1 LVTRNFNPTALP
13 GEKANE
19 TVDGSYK
26 FDYKSQ
32 SGKDY
37 GTAVAMINDE
47 GLTLYFGDNLGKGM
61 DASDKDGWFNFL
73 SQLKNLAMINRLPGF
88 HIQDISKLKY
98 TMQGQAAIKEGLF
111 ESWAG
116 TKTRSWN
123 GMETEARLMIKHK
136 RVIGENDARYRYIES
151 LFVETAEGERYKL
164 PFTKLVAGRAMVEHV
179 RQGGKPYDIRG
190 NHIAQIVEEMNVLS
204 RFKRANQGKI
214 FEGVTAELVESAG
227 TYYENLQHNLK
238 SLSTRGG
245 YARYFE
251 AWDPA
256 AITDE
261 DVIIEDLRHMFIE
274 QNIDSRVEQALPL
287 LAKLQREQAMKE
299 ANIFESWA
307 NLILEGTIALP
318 DTKEKQA
325 QLIELLSQELPV
337 GPEAINVTEQ
347 LADLFNDD
355 ELFDRLNELA
365 RENADADARDIILE
379 RLNELKDHPD
389 VAQVIG
395 QLANQSDE
403 EEVDEGV
410 GKYIAGLGA
419 AAAIGA
425 GGYGLGAHKSN
436 DNGFSNPPSSE
447 WTQST
452 SQKQKPVAAPVA
464 KKQGNGFSNPPPKS
478 WTNGSGESRL
488 INKKDD
494 FEEGS
499 EDPLIQLRRSAGMK
513 DEGVGRTA
521 GEIAGAAAGE
531 LVTLGPGNPLS
542 YVVAPALSYAGGE
555 AGDWAERKIR
565 GHGDEHA
572 KDYEDEDEEVDEMSP
587 FNLPNDIARGIGRS
601 VSKAANRH
609 YDNAVNAPEKWLD
622 KKLGNPEDVDEGAFA
637 RALSHLGGI
646 GGAAFGHKVSKGNE
660 HGAKSGY
667 LAGKAIGDTAGQYID
682 NKVNKW
688 LNRSPSDSSA
698 TDDDNFDKIYTPK
711 KQTEPAKEKPAA
723 TASTEKKPRTGGKKP
738 GETSETPEAKR
749 KREARAKA
757 KSGKTSDTAP
767 AMSESGNWLEGQ
779 YGHSGKMKPVTGGDA
794 DTIDRLKFLSGI
806 TK

>member
-1 LVTRNFNPTALP
+1 MTQQTPSKVLYDLLVTRNFNPTALP
-13 GEKANE
+13 GEKASE

-47 GLTLYFGDNLGKGM
+47 GLTLYFGNNLGKGM

-403 EEVDEGV
+403 EEPEQEMSESGFNQDGSYNTSDDEANEFDD
-410 GKYIAGLGA
+410 Y
-419 AAAIGA
+419 
-425 GGYGLGAHKSN
+425 
-436 DNGFSNPPSSE
+436 
-447 WTQST
+447 
-452 SQKQKPVAAPVA
+452 
-464 KKQGNGFSNPPPKS
+464 
-478 WTNGSGESRL
+478 ES
-488 INKKDD
+488 DA
-494 FEEGS
+494 EE

-513 DEGVGRTA
+513 DEGIGRTA

-555 AGDWAERKIR
+555 AGDWAEKKIR
-565 GHGDEHA
+565 GHDNEHDDGE
-572 KDYEDEDEEVDEMSP
+572 DYADEE
-587 FNLPNDIARGIGRS
+587 
-601 VSKAANRH
+601 
-609 YDNAVNAPEKWLD
+609 
-622 KKLGNPEDVDEGAFA
+622 VDEGAFA
-637 RALSHLGGI
+637 DALKHLGGVA
-646 GGAAFGHKVSKGNE
+646 GAAVGKKLHPKGVKGGHLV
-660 HGAKSGY
+660 
-667 LAGKAIGDTAGQYID
+667 GKAIGDTAGQYLD
-682 NKVNKW
+682 KKVDKW
-688 LNRSPSDSSA
+688 FNRSPETK
-698 TDDDNFDKIYTPK
+698 TDTPRPR
-711 KQTEPAKEKPAA
+711 PAPAQEKPAA
-723 TASTEKKPRTGGKKP
+723 PAPKKSAAPAAKTRTGGKKP

-757 KSGKTSDTAP
+757 KSGKTSATAP

>member
-1 LVTRNFNPTALP
+1 MTQQTPSKVLYDLLVTRNFNPTALP
-13 GEKANE
+13 GEKTDDSSNN
-19 TVDGSYK
+19 VSYK
-26 FDYKSQ
+26 FDYKAQ

-47 GLTLYFGDNLGKGM
+47 GLTLYFGNNLGKGM
-61 DASDKDGWFNFL
+61 DSSDKNDWFNFL

-164 PFTKLVAGRAMVEHV
+164 PFTKLSAGRAMVEHV

-227 TYYENLQHNLK
+227 TYYENLHHNLK

-307 NLILEGTIALP
+307 NLVLEGTIALP

-337 GPEAINVTEQ
+337 GPEAINATEQ

-355 ELFDRLNELA
+355 ELFDRLGELA
-365 RENADADARDIILE
+365 SENADADARDIILN
-379 RLNELKDHPD
+379 RLEELKDHPD

-395 QLANQSDE
+395 QLANPA
-403 EEVDEGV
+403 EVDEGV

-425 GGYGLGAHKSN
+425 GGYGLGAHNSN
-436 DNGFSNPPSSE
+436 DNGFSHPPSAE
-447 WTQST
+447 WTQSA

-521 GEIAGAAAGE
+521 GEIAGAIAGE
-531 LVTLGPGNPLS
+531 VVTGGPADPLS
-542 YVVAPALSYAGGE
+542 YVVSPAMSHAGGE
-555 AGDWAERKIR
+555 VGDWIEKKVT
-565 GHGDEHA
+565 GHDHGHDGGE
-572 KDYEDEDEEVDEMSP
+572 DYADEE
-587 FNLPNDIARGIGRS
+587 
-601 VSKAANRH
+601 
-609 YDNAVNAPEKWLD
+609 
-622 KKLGNPEDVDEGAFA
+622 VDEGAFA
-637 RALSHLGGI
+637 DAFKHLGGAAGAVLGKKLHPKGVK
-646 GGAAFGHKVSKGNE
+646 GGHLV
-660 HGAKSGY
+660 
-667 LAGKAIGDTAGQYID
+667 GKAIGDTAGQYLD
-682 NKVNKW
+682 NKVDKW
-688 LNRSPSDSSA
+688 FNRSPEAKSD
-698 TDDDNFDKIYTPK
+698 TQRPK
-711 KQTEPAKEKPAA
+711 PAPAQEKPAA
-723 TASTEKKPRTGGKKP
+723 PAPEKPAAPAAKTRTGGKKP

-757 KSGKTSDTAP
+757 KSGKTSDTAS

-794 DTIDRLKFLSGI
+794 DTIARLRFLSGI